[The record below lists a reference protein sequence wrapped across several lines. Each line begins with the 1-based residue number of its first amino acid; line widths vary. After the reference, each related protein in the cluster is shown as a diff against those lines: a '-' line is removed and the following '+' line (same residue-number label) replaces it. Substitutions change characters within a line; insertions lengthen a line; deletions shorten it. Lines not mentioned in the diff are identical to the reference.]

1 MDTLNTIIIISLAV
15 FAIGSL
21 SFLFLRKRNT
31 QPIQSLASQSP
42 ATYQMKLQAYE
53 RLIVLA
59 NRIALPDLISRMNQ
73 PGLSARE
80 MQMLLTQTIKQEFD
94 HNITQ
99 QLYVSADAWSAIK
112 NLKEQNML
120 IVNQCAGSLTATATG
135 ADLNKQVLEFL
146 MNDKKGNLYEIV
158 SEVLSYEA
166 KRVL

>member
-1 MDTLNTIIIISLAV
+1 MDTLNTVIIISLAV

-21 SFLFLRKRNT
+21 SFIFIKKKNT
-31 QPIQSLASQSP
+31 QPIQSTESNSP
-42 ATYQMKLQAYE
+42 ATYQLKLQAYE

-59 NRIALPDLISRMNQ
+59 NRIALPDLIARMNQ

-80 MQMLLTQTIKQEFD
+80 MQLLLTQTIKQEFD

-135 ADLNKQVLEFL
+135 SDLNKQVLEFL
-146 MNDKKGNLYEIV
+146 MNDKKGNLHEIV

>member
-1 MDTLNTIIIISLAV
+1 MDILNTVIIICLAV

-21 SFLFLRKRNT
+21 SFIFIKKKNN
-31 QPIQSLASQSP
+31 QPIIPGESNSP
-42 ATYQMKLQAYE
+42 AIYPLKLQAYE
-53 RLIVLA
+53 RLIILA
-59 NRIALPDLISRMNQ
+59 NRIALPDLIARMNQ

-80 MQMLLTQTIKQEFD
+80 MQLLLTQTIKQEFD

-135 ADLNKQVLEFL
+135 TDLNKQVLEFL
-146 MNDKKGNLYEIV
+146 MNDKKGSLHEIV

>member
-1 MDTLNTIIIISLAV
+1 M

-21 SFLFLRKRNT
+21 SFIFIRKRDT
-31 QPIQSLASQSP
+31 QPVQSLVSNAP

-59 NRIALPDLISRMNQ
+59 NRIALPDLIARMNQ

-80 MQMLLTQTIKQEFD
+80 MQLLLTQTIKQEFD

-99 QLYVSADAWSAIK
+99 QLYVSADAWKAIK

-135 ADLNKQVLEFL
+135 ADLNKQILEFL
-146 MNDKKGNLYEIV
+146 MNDKKGNLHEIV